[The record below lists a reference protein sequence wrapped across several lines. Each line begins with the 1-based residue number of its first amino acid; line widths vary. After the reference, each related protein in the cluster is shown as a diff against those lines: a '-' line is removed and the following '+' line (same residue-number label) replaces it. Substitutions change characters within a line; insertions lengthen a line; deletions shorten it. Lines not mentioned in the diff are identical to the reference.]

1 MFTWLSDDGLSDEG
15 LSDDVNISSWSDGWS
30 TVQLHCEESP
40 LGNY

>member
-1 MFTWLSDDGLSDEG
+1 MFTWFSDDGLSDEG
-15 LSDDVNISSWSDGWS
+15 LSDDVNISSWSDKGS